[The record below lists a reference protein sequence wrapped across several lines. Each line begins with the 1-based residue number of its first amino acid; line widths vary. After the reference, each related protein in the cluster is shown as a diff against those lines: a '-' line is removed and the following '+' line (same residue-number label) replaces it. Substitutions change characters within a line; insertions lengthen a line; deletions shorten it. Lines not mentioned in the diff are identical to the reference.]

1 MKKFKRVICGLLV
14 MITLLAVSV
23 PAYAAKTSNVS
34 TAGSMRT
41 ATVITVKTDKKTTL
55 EFKQTKGKAA
65 YLNKALGTSYIN
77 TYGDFYLY
85 VVDQSGKE
93 APKKYECSF
102 KKSITI
108 KLSAN
113 KTYKISILPQT
124 DSVTY
129 NRLVKSGKL
138 WYRNYLCSGVEWT
151 KIPEWSITAKKVV
164 SLKVNSV
171 VKAPR

>member
-1 MKKFKRVICGLLV
+1 MKRFTRIMCAMLV
-14 MITLLAVSV
+14 VVTLLAVSM
-23 PAYAAKTSNVS
+23 PAYAAKTCNAS
-34 TAGSMRT
+34 TSGSMRT

-55 EFKQTKGKAA
+55 KFEQTKGRITYQNMAT
-65 YLNKALGTSYIN
+65 GTSKLD

-102 KKSITI
+102 KKSVTV

-124 DSVTY
+124 DDVTY
-129 NRLVKSGKL
+129 NRLVRSGKL
-138 WYRNYLCSGVEWT
+138 WYRAPWNKSVTWT
-151 KIPEWSITAKKVV
+151 KMPEWSITVNKVV
-164 SLKVNSV
+164 SLKINSV